1 MTIIKFLRIL
11 NRNMRY
17 MMASSFIIAVLVFLS
32 SRNKPKEYESETE
45 IYTGIASGLNVSSV
59 AKSNID
65 FFSTSNAFDNLMN
78 IIRSRQTLEEVGE
91 NLLAIHVS
99 LDGPEPGIIE
109 EEAWNHMMELLTPDV
124 FLELKSSKGFDSTL
138 VNVKKFKAQYGAT
151 FRGKI
156 IFYNSESPY
165 SFHSIKNMSVM
176 RMANSDFINIKYKYK
191 DPGIVKST
199 LEILSEIFIRRMYDV
214 KIGQSNDVVEYFR
227 QEVQAAKEAL
237 MDAEEKL
244 KEFNIKNRIINY
256 GEQTKSIAMMK
267 EQMEDNYQRELAERA
282 SNKASLEKL
291 EKQLEIN
298 KVIIRFSD
306 ELLQKRKELIDLTAQ
321 ITSMEVYYNDF
332 ETISVLKQKAANLR
346 AELSN
351 SLSNRYLF
359 SKTTEG
365 VPNQAV
371 LQEWLKYT
379 LALDESEAKLKIFD
393 ARREYF
399 KEVYDEFSPLGS
411 IIARMEREISVQE
424 SNYLELLHSLN
435 QAIMRQ
441 QSERVQAGGIIV
453 TVPPYFPLKP
463 LPSKTI
469 IMVLAAGMV
478 GFIVPFAI
486 IILLEFFD
494 TTLKNPI
501 RAQSVLARRLF
512 GTFPNFIKNS
522 RNKNTDIQWV
532 QKQSLGLMIQ
542 SIRLES
548 FEQRDKYKR
557 PFMIGLVSTR
567 DMEGK
572 STLSNFIANELV
584 NLQYKVL
591 VLTPSEVLPDVN
603 IFYERVQYPLD
614 KTFERAQDVKE
625 IIPANIPH
633 TLYDYLILELPNLMN
648 NQYPLH
654 ITMQMQLNLLLV
666 RANRAWAKAD
676 EFTLKEFSRA
686 LSSEVRFILNR
697 VEIDELEEVLGDIP
711 KKRGTWRKLLK
722 RMITGQFRG

>member
-1 MTIIKFLRIL
+1 
-11 NRNMRY
+11 
-17 MMASSFIIAVLVFLS
+17 MMVSSFIIAVLVFLS
-32 SRNKPKEYESETE
+32 SRGKPKEYESETE

-59 AKSNID
+59 EKSTID

-78 IIRSRQTLEEVGE
+78 IIRSRQTQEEVGE
-91 NLLAIHVS
+91 HLLATHLV
-99 LDGPEPGIIE
+99 LEGPTPGIIDQ
-109 EEAWNHMMELLTPDV
+109 EAWNHMMELLTPEV
-124 FLELKSSKGFDSTL
+124 FLELKSTKGFDSTL
-138 VNVKKFKAQYGAT
+138 ANVKKFKAENLT
-151 FRGKI
+151 SFRGKI
-156 IFYNSESPY
+156 IFFNSESPY
-165 SFHSIKNMSVM
+165 SFHSIKNINVM
-176 RMANSDFINIKYKYK
+176 RLANSDFINIKYKYT

-199 LEILSEIFIRRMYDV
+199 LEILSDIFIQKMYLV

-227 QEVQAAKEAL
+227 KEVEKAKNDL
-237 MDAEEKL
+237 LDAEEKL

-256 GEQTKSIAMMK
+256 GEQTKSIAVMK
-267 EQMEDNYQRELAERA
+267 EAMEDNYQKELAERA
-282 SNKASLEKL
+282 SNKASLDKL
-291 EKQLEIN
+291 ERQLEIN
-298 KVIIRFSD
+298 KVIVRFSD

-321 ITSMEVYYNDF
+321 MTSMEVYYNDL
-332 ETISVLKQKAANLR
+332 ETLNKLKQRAATLK

-379 LALDESEAKLKIFD
+379 LALDESDAKLKIYD

-441 QSERVQAGGIIV
+441 QSERVQAGGITV
-453 TVPPYFPLKP
+453 TLPPYLPLKP
-463 LPSKTI
+463 LPSKTL
-469 IMVLAAGMV
+469 IMVIAAGMV

-494 TTLKNPI
+494 TTLKNPV
-501 RAQSVLARRLF
+501 RAQSVLARKLF
-512 GTFPNFIKNS
+512 GSFPNFVRNS
-522 RNKNTDIQWV
+522 RNKNADIKWV
-532 QKQSLGLMIQ
+532 QKQSIGMMIQ

-548 FEQRDKYKR
+548 FEQREKLKK
-557 PFMIGLVSTR
+557 PFKIGLVSTR

-584 NLQYKVL
+584 NLQYRVL
-591 VLTPSEVLPDVN
+591 VLTPSEVDETVDM
-603 IFYERVQYPLD
+603 FYERVQYPLD
-614 KTFERAQDVKE
+614 KTFERAQDVAE
-625 IIPANIPH
+625 LIPPSVPYN
-633 TLYDYLILELPNLMN
+633 LYDYLILELPGLMN

-676 EFTLKEFSRA
+676 EFALTEFARS
-686 LSSEVRFILNR
+686 LSSELRFILNR
-697 VEIDELEEVLGDIP
+697 VEVDELEEVLGEIP
-711 KKRGTWRKLLK
+711 KKRGFMRKLLK
-722 RMITGQFRG
+722 KLVSGQFKS